1 MRTRVWTALFRCAR
15 QTFETEM
22 THVRRSEFHRW
33 MVAGLVAG
41 GLVCTPEAFG
51 QSSDIPGMLRV
62 TVVVELSCPSCAQGL
77 ERRLGRLDHVESVE
91 VLSESGRIVLTPER
105 GAVLDL
111 HAVRQVIRN
120 VGFQPVELR
129 VHAFGEVKRKDD
141 GFVLALPN
149 NVLLALDAT
158 DATDVLLSMV
168 GEPPVEVTGVA
179 ARPPGADHDVLVVNA
194 VGDSR

>member
-1 MRTRVWTALFRCAR
+1 MRKWVGAALLGRAG

-22 THVRRSEFHRW
+22 KHVRRSEFHQW
-33 MVAGLVAG
+33 LVAGLVAG
-41 GLVCTPEAFG
+41 GLVFAPEALG
-51 QSSDIPGMLRV
+51 QSSDVPGMLRV

-77 ERRLGRLDHVESVE
+77 ERRLGRLDYVDLVE
-91 VLSESGRIVLTPER
+91 VRSESGQIVLTPER

-129 VHAFGEVKRKDD
+129 VHALGEVKRQGD
-141 GFVLALPN
+141 GFVLALPD
-149 NVLLALDAT
+149 NVLLALDAK

-168 GEPPVEVTGVA
+168 GAPPVEVAGVA
-179 ARPPGADHDVLVVNA
+179 VRPPGSDHDVLAVNA

>member
-1 MRTRVWTALFRCAR
+1 MRTWVGAALFRCAR
-15 QTFETEM
+15 RTCETEM
-22 THVRRSEFHRW
+22 KHVRRSEFHQW
-33 MVAGLVAG
+33 LVAGLVAG
-41 GLVCTPEAFG
+41 GLVFAPEALG
-51 QSSDIPGMLRV
+51 QSSDVPGMLRV

-77 ERRLGRLDHVESVE
+77 ERRLGRLDHVELVE
-91 VLSESGRIVLTPER
+91 VLSESGQIVLTPER

-141 GFVLALPN
+141 GFVLALPD
-149 NVLLALDAT
+149 NVLLALDAK
-158 DATDVLLSMV
+158 DATDVLLSVV
-168 GEPPVEVTGVA
+168 GAPPVEVTGVA
-179 ARPPGADHDVLVVNA
+179 ARPPGADHDVLAVNA

>member
-1 MRTRVWTALFRCAR
+1 
-15 QTFETEM
+15 M
-22 THVRRSEFHRW
+22 THVRRSEFHQW

-51 QSSDIPGMLRV
+51 QFSDIPGMLRV

-91 VLSESGRIVLTPER
+91 VLSESGQIVLTPER

-120 VGFQPVELR
+120 AGFQPVELR

-141 GFVLALPN
+141 GFALALPD
-149 NVLLALDAT
+149 NVLLALDAK

>member
-1 MRTRVWTALFRCAR
+1 MRTWVWAALFRCAR
-15 QTFETEM
+15 QTSETEM
-22 THVRRSEFHRW
+22 THVRRSEFYQW

-91 VLSESGRIVLTPER
+91 VLSESGQIVLTPER

-120 VGFQPVELR
+120 AGFQPVELR

-141 GFVLALPN
+141 GFALALPD
-149 NVLLALDAT
+149 NVLLALDAK

>member
-141 GFVLALPN
+141 GFALALPD
-149 NVLLALDAT
+149 NVLLALDAK